1 MSKLIQKN
9 PYALTTTS
17 YYVWRE
23 GFGAG
28 QKSTLLPKPVSVI
41 GRWGQSAI
49 GDVWFVKPTGY
60 EAFQYWVDSNQGAC
74 RWLSDEETREFE

>member
-1 MSKLIQKN
+1 MTKPITKN

-23 GFGAG
+23 GFEAR

-41 GRWGQSAI
+41 GRWWLSCDGWVS
-49 GDVWFVKPTGY
+49 FVRADAYK
-60 EAFQYWVDSNQGAC
+60 AFQHELDTNPGAC